1 MLLPLSFGLLAALG
15 FATMFALA
23 KGLGSSFS
31 GQQLVFFRSLIALL
45 IFIPFFINNK
55 YLLRTNRLRIH
66 MLRAILGLGSM
77 VCLFAAASHIPF
89 TILTLVIFTVP
100 DITIKT
106 TSPISSSRII
116 ILFLGYFLV
125 LQSSL
130 IGGSLMRVSEESL
143 KSLLRDS

>member
-77 VCLFAAASHIPF
+77 VCLFAAASNIPF
-89 TILTLVIFTVP
+89 TILTLVIFTMPLFVA
-100 DITIKT
+100 IL
-106 TSPISSSRII
+106 SFPILSF
-116 ILFLGYFLV
+116 LFLDFCTFFVLEKFQIFLIFV
-125 LQSSL
+125 
-130 IGGSLMRVSEESL
+130 IFDENL
-143 KSLLRDS
+143 KFF